1 MIDATEHFK
10 FRTAKETKI
19 YRMVYLKTMVRL
31 LVNKVY
37 KEQFYCLACLVA
49 AGSSQPRSATDRGP
63 IMHAS
68 QQLSQFSGA
77 AKGQQTEQLQR
88 EVRAQQVPNNGS
100 SGLARQGISGGVS
113 TWTLMM
119 RIWPLEDR
127 PEEMLVPDV
136 VNGLTF
142 DQLMKYKKHYEQ
154 LVKKEGKGEGVFGK
168 DTAIPPKFFEA
179 GEDNCADLLHPA
191 R

>member
-1 MIDATEHFK
+1 
-10 FRTAKETKI
+10 
-19 YRMVYLKTMVRL
+19 
-31 LVNKVY
+31 
-37 KEQFYCLACLVA
+37 
-49 AGSSQPRSATDRGP
+49 
-63 IMHAS
+63 MHAS

-100 SGLARQGISGGVS
+100 SGLARQGTTGGVS
-113 TWTLMM
+113 TWTLML

-142 DQLMKYKKHYEQ
+142 DQLM
-154 LVKKEGKGEGVFGK
+154 GVLAKRVPG
-168 DTAIPPKFFEA
+168 PY
-179 GEDNCADLLHPA
+179 ADPHCRSGRIRICSGLSIYLFPF
-191 R
+191 

>member
-1 MIDATEHFK
+1 MVAGQSQHRPAT
-10 FRTAKETKI
+10 
-19 YRMVYLKTMVRL
+19 
-31 LVNKVY
+31 
-37 KEQFYCLACLVA
+37 
-49 AGSSQPRSATDRGP
+49 SRGP
-63 IMHAS
+63 VMHAS
-68 QQLSQFSGA
+68 QQLSQFSSA
-77 AKGQQTEQLQR
+77 ARGRQTEDLQR
-88 EVRAQQVPNNGS
+88 EVRTQQVPNNGMS
-100 SGLARQGISGGVS
+100 VSPRQGGAGNVS
-113 TWTLMM
+113 TWTLML

-127 PEEMLVPDV
+127 PEEMLEPDV

-142 DQLMKYKKHYEQ
+142 DQLMKYKKHYEA